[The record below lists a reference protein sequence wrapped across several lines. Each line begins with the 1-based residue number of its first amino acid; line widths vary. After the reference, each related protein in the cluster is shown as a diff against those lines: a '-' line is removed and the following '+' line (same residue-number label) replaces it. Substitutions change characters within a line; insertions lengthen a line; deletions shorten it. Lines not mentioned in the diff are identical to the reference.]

1 MEWTPEESFDFD
13 AINRH
18 LDQLKPPFTNG
29 ASGGGCTRSNKSPTA
44 WKKVDVARLEE
55 NELQEARE
63 RELETEAAERARLHG
78 GTGLGS
84 MAEWDALGPNGWG
97 TVLTFFVTGL
107 CQIAFGSVLLAQ
119 AGGGLVRR
127 VGASLLIL
135 SGLGMAVLAFK
146 TDALDSDQTWHGLLH
161 VIGYFTFLFS
171 LLLSYLFLA
180 WGSWR
185 RFSRSSWR
193 YAPLALVPLLG
204 AFALPDGL
212 DPGNYIFFAV
222 LLAPLLVL
230 AIRVVSDGG
239 WPATRAT

>member
-1 MEWTPEESFDFD
+1 MRV
-13 AINRH
+13 AY
-18 LDQLKPPFTNG
+18 
-29 ASGGGCTRSNKSPTA
+29 AKSL
-44 WKKVDVARLEE
+44 ARLGVVGPFIF
-55 NELQEARE
+55 LIGVILVSWSE
-63 RELETEAAERARLHG
+63 RDF
-78 GTGLGS
+78 
-84 MAEWDALGPNGWG
+84 MAELGWDQWPSGTALGPNGWG

-107 CQIAFGSVLLAQ
+107 CQIAFASVLLAQ

-161 VIGYFTFLFS
+161 VIGYFTFFVS

-204 AFALPDGL
+204 AFALPAGL

-230 AIRVVSDGG
+230 AVRVVSDGA
-239 WPATRAT
+239 WPATRPA

>member
-1 MEWTPEESFDFD
+1 
-13 AINRH
+13 
-18 LDQLKPPFTNG
+18 
-29 ASGGGCTRSNKSPTA
+29 
-44 WKKVDVARLEE
+44 
-55 NELQEARE
+55 
-63 RELETEAAERARLHG
+63 
-78 GTGLGS
+78 
-84 MAEWDALGPNGWG
+84 MAELGWDQWPSGTALGPNGWG

-161 VIGYFTFLFS
+161 VIAIFTFFFS

-230 AIRVVSDGG
+230 AMRVVAEGA
-239 WPATRAT
+239 WPAIPPGFDCHHTKWRISDTGGQK

>member
-1 MEWTPEESFDFD
+1 MRVAD
-13 AINRH
+13 A
-18 LDQLKPPFTNG
+18 
-29 ASGGGCTRSNKSPTA
+29 KSL
-44 WKKVDVARLEE
+44 ARLGVAGP
-55 NELQEARE
+55 LIFLIGVILVSWSE
-63 RELETEAAERARLHG
+63 RDF
-78 GTGLGS
+78 
-84 MAEWDALGPNGWG
+84 MAELGWDQWPSGTALGPNGWG

-107 CQIAFGSVLLAQ
+107 CQIAFGSALLAQ
-119 AGGGLVRR
+119 AGGGRVRR
-127 VGASLLIL
+127 VGAILLIV

-146 TDALDSDQTWHGLLH
+146 TDALGSDETWHGRLH
-161 VIGYFTFLFS
+161 VIGYFTFFFS
-171 LLLSYLFLA
+171 LLVSYLFLA
-180 WGSWR
+180 WGSWGR
-185 RFSRSSWR
+185 LSRASWR